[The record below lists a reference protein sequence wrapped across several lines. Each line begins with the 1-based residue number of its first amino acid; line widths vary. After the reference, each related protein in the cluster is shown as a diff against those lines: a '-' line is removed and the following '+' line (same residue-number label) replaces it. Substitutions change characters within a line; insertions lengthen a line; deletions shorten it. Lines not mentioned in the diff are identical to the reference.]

1 MGIFCIE
8 SDEEYRAMFRLL
20 FSLHPLVCSLGRY
33 EREQHADSECRFIY
47 TFVTGGNK
55 ENNAPTELLDDS
67 IPILLDK
74 GDDQVTLNI
83 KENME
88 DGKSQ
93 TWLYFATTLINN
105 EGFHFDY
112 VGKMDTDTLIR
123 LDDYFKFAKD
133 NLHPYP
139 FNVRTI
145 AGLFHDKSWWA
156 QRKIGRNRKEQFFEA
171 HYTGFKPDG
180 ITGIHLYPAGQL
192 YILSTDLA
200 TSIVKDA
207 KPFSSFLES
216 EGVEDHDIGTMA
228 YVRSEGKSLNL
239 VMLSK
244 KALFWDHPVKRNKK
258 GWEEKW
264 GNEISRVRT
273 VLLPQNSTTPEEVE
287 EFLSKTGAFRA
298 ERKIDE
304 ERLAAA
310 ETKKKE
316 QISFLEKLDVGWS
329 FTPPEWM
336 HDLCPDVITHYN
348 RFPSFKEREPG
359 NLRNLPLF
367 PTNDVAQA
375 VSSFCQQ
382 QLQPR
387 SRI

>member
-1 MGIFCIE
+1 
-8 SDEEYRAMFRLL
+8 
-20 FSLHPLVCSLGRY
+20 
-33 EREQHADSECRFIY
+33 
-47 TFVTGGNK
+47 
-55 ENNAPTELLDDS
+55 
-67 IPILLDK
+67 
-74 GDDQVTLNI
+74 
-83 KENME
+83 
-88 DGKSQ
+88 
-93 TWLYFATTLINN
+93 
-105 EGFHFDY
+105 
-112 VGKMDTDTLIR
+112 MDTDTLIR